1 MAENFNWSNI
11 SSTGKSLGLNA
22 NINASLNQ
30 GYSQS
35 GESNGSV
42 NSAESWNN
50 AQNGSTNDA
59 YSYSQS
65 GTNAN
70 EARMWSA
77 LMADWAWQRDM
88 EAMNKQMDF
97 NREEAQK
104 QRDWQA
110 EMANSIYTRSVKNMK
125 EAGINPILAYN
136 MGLSGASVG
145 TGATASL
152 AGVPSAPL
160 AQNFMDSWSASESY
174 SHGSSWG
181 NENGGSY
188 GNGSSWGA
196 GWANSEEGIVTALQG
211 LGSLAGNALAGIN
224 AGQALEK
231 LGANGKG
238 IVKGVV
244 SAVDNGIKNITGQ
257 KTFND
262 TWRNYNSNSGNGSK
276 NGSKNPY
283 QRSAG

>member
-11 SSTGKSLGLNA
+11 SSVGKSLGFNAGINA
-22 NINASLNQ
+22 NLNQ

-35 GESNGSV
+35 GQASGSV
-42 NSAESWNN
+42 NSAQAYNNSMNES
-50 AQNGSTNDA
+50 GSYA
-59 YSYSQS
+59 YS
-65 GTNAN
+65 GTDAAA
-70 EARMWSA
+70 ARAWSA
-77 LMADWAWQRDM
+77 QAADIAWLRDM
-88 EAMNKQMDF
+88 YAMGAQMDF

-110 EMANSIYTRSVKNMK
+110 EMANTIYTRSVKNMK

-136 MGLSGASVG
+136 MGLTGASVG

-174 SHGSSWG
+174 SHGSGSGYSEESGSGWG
-181 NENGGSY
+181 S
-188 GNGSSWGA
+188 
-196 GWANSEEGIVTALQG
+196 GWSNSEEGIVTALQG
-211 LGSLAGNALAGIN
+211 LGALAGNALAGIN

-262 TWRNYNSNSGNGSK
+262 TWRNYNTNSGNGTK

-283 QRSAG
+283 QRNAG